1 MACRWHTGLAPSDA
15 SSASATASS
24 RSAST
29 SRRLSR
35 QRISSTSRRSWSM
48 QRLTSD
54 ARVERVPIDV
64 RHRDPCDPLIDA
76 AVRRLLYGLGV
87 SAVRIHL
94 RDHGGGDVGISVG
107 SLPSGKQHDRTSG
120 ASHLRS
126 GGFGQGRGVV
136 GGTRSRGGGSDAAAV
151 ISAAPDASSA
161 ARRAAS
167 AACALDVRP
176 LRSAP
181 PRATHEVPGVWCAP
195 ADRPRP
201 FPFRLPHMGG
211 VGLARRGTFVNGTV
225 ERSGS
230 GRGFLR
236 YAAGLRSVANAPKS
250 GSGRSD
256 SNARPPERHFVPYPV
271 QARHSCVHRPYG
283 MSSCPPNTAPS
294 GTGGGAWSSA
304 SRA

>member
-181 PRATHEVPGVWCAP
+181 PRATHQVPGVVRAGRSAP
-195 ADRPRP
+195 SVPIPSPAHGRCRTRPPRHLCERYGRT
-201 FPFRLPHMGG
+201 FRLGER
-211 VGLARRGTFVNGTV
+211 VSAVRGRPEIRGECTK
-225 ERSGS
+225 EWSGW
-230 GRGFLR
+230 
-236 YAAGLRSVANAPKS
+236 
-250 GSGRSD
+250 SD
-256 SNARPPERHFVPYPV
+256 SNARPPERQFVPYPV

-283 MSSCPPNTAPS
+283 MSSCPSNTAPS

>member
-167 AACALDVRP
+167 AA
-176 LRSAP
+176 
-181 PRATHEVPGVWCAP
+181 W
-195 ADRPRP
+195 RPR
-201 FPFRLPHMGG
+201 R
-211 VGLARRGTFVNGTV
+211 ASATSVNRV
-225 ERSGS
+225 ER
-230 GRGFLR
+230 
-236 YAAGLRSVANAPKS
+236 
-250 GSGRSD
+250 
-256 SNARPPERHFVPYPV
+256 
-271 QARHSCVHRPYG
+271 
-283 MSSCPPNTAPS
+283 TAISAHPIPQ
-294 GTGGGAWSSA
+294 A
-304 SRA
+304 SRAAPVIRLSPPPDAGPRARTTGSSKPTTSDAVTTAVRRRIEDVAAVVG